1 MDTKKIIT
9 ISLIFITL
17 LAVATVAIAVVK
29 PQMHKSFQFQQ
40 IIFKKVK

>member
-9 ISLIFITL
+9 ISLIFIAL